1 MSLHHRDLTR
11 LWLLPQKLTTRT
23 DRRAKLDIFAHS
35 TFDPALNPDCM
46 SSEESCDE
54 YVEEEYPTGER
65 HRVQI
70 FNIRGPMWRSS
81 RLLRFYAILD
91 AEDAAEQEQMQ
102 LLNSG
107 TGSSS
112 TAIKP
117 RKLPSRKE
125 RRLGPPK
132 DGFIMPPRGVAS
144 WMVSRRWIR
153 ENCVARPDFE
163 GLLGELVQE
172 SDGPAFDWEA
182 FDLLGGESE
191 VEEQEEEE
199 EQFIPRSDTSS
210 LAHALAPPM

>member
-1 MSLHHRDLTR
+1 
-11 LWLLPQKLTTRT
+11 
-23 DRRAKLDIFAHS
+23 
-35 TFDPALNPDCM
+35 M

-54 YVEEEYPTGER
+54 YVEEGYPTGER

-107 TGSSS
+107 IGSSS

-182 FDLLGGESE
+182 LDLLGGESE